1 MSKWNS
7 GAKDG
12 GANQKKTTLPPPSK
26 EYLDNYDLIFRKPSG
41 SFCEM
46 PTTGSAS
53 VGEYKKS
60 G

>member
-1 MSKWNS
+1 MSKTCANT
-7 GAKDG
+7 G
-12 GANQKKTTLPPPSK
+12 GAGLSRYTMPPPSK

-60 G
+60 E